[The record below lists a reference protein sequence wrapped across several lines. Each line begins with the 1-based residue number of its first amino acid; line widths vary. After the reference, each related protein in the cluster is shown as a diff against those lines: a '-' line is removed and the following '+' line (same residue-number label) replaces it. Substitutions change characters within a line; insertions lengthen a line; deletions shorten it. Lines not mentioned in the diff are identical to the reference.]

1 MQELANVLKE
11 VYKLEGVSRS
21 KNAVNKEVAL
31 AMEEFDTDGDGNLDF
46 NEFIRCVHGCVQI
59 HSMILSSLICRR
71 MSLSG
76 NFKFGFTKDVVAKQ
90 LEMFDQEEEAQAKL
104 RASKTA
110 RNDMIMQRLQSLG
123 PEALQDARKQRNA
136 RKMASSDY

>member
-1 MQELANVLKE
+1 M
-11 VYKLEGVSRS
+11 
-21 KNAVNKEVAL
+21 
-31 AMEEFDTDGDGNLDF
+31 
-46 NEFIRCVHGCVQI
+46 
-59 HSMILSSLICRR
+59 
-71 MSLSG
+71 SG

-90 LEMFDQEEEAQAKL
+90 LEMFDQEEEAQAKIQ
-104 RASKTA
+104 ASKTA